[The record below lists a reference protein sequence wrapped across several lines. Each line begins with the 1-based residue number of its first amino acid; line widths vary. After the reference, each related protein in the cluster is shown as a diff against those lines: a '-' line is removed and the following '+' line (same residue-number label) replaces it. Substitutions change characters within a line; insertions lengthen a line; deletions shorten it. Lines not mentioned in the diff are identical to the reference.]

1 MEPLLDKLVRVKPVR
16 MIFDLRPNM
25 TTSFGITLRFAIVTF
40 LSGLLSLLVSFWA
53 LKAIVFLQHPDQNCG
68 ELGFVFKTAVISV
81 FISFGYVISFLL
93 IFLPWINIKHRK
105 HLSNK
110 RLMEAAIGGIVF
122 GVMVLV
128 FSKIVVDC
136 IMGGS
141 LSGLL
146 TELFVDIFTN
156 DICWLIPYLIPA
168 MISGAVTFAL
178 AARRAK
184 V

>member
-1 MEPLLDKLVRVKPVR
+1 MEPLLDKLVRLKPVR

-25 TTSFGITLRFAIVTF
+25 TTNFGIALPLVIVTF
-40 LSGLLSLLVSFWA
+40 LSGLLSLLVSLWA
-53 LKAIVFLQHPDQNCG
+53 LNAIVFLQHPDQNWG
-68 ELGFVFKTAVISV
+68 ELGFGFTNIVD
-81 FISFGYVISFLL
+81 SFFMSLGYALSFLL
-93 IFLPWINIKHRK
+93 IFLPWIYIKHRK
-105 HLSNK
+105 HLLNM

-128 FSKIVVDC
+128 FSKIVGDC

-141 LSGLL
+141 FSGVL

-156 DICWLIPYLIPA
+156 NICWLILFLIPA

-178 AARRAK
+178 AAHRAK